1 VTECPDAV
9 SDDAPVVCAGLACTP
24 ASGLTRRQLL
34 GTAVVIG
41 GGLAL
46 GSLLPGCAQPALGA
60 NSIRVGFL
68 PSDGGGLRARVEM
81 ERNCMRLALDD
92 LNAAGGLQGRELKM
106 VEVAEQSATE
116 RVVRLL
122 TQHSVD
128 VIIGT
133 LADADRPGAVRQI
146 GRLGGLLIDAAPQ
159 PVAPCR
165 QGLIATG
172 RLPSQQVVPM
182 VDWVVTNV
190 GRHVLVIGSA
200 DAWSRSAAQSI
211 RTALRRHG
219 ATPVAIRTVRSNAEL
234 DAAVADAY
242 ELNPD
247 VLWSLL
253 SGYDAVRFGMQ
264 LGLRGSRALV
274 VASRWDDVDAAANPG
289 LLTGAL
295 TSQPWFTNLDTAA
308 SRDYVARYRRRFG
321 ASSSLSASGQ
331 AISVAAHMYAAAAGR
346 AGRTAVGDV
355 LRAFSS
361 VEVEAPCGPVRLD
374 PATRVAV
381 GDMYIGRVTAAG
393 AIDVHD
399 RLGRPV
405 PAAPHCPS

>member
-1 VTECPDAV
+1 MAWTPSDGCRQEASRLWVPPSSNGQSPLDTAGDSMGSDITEITVQEVPLVKGSAGSVPDNAL
-9 SDDAPVVCAGLACTP
+9 VVGADLPCTST
-24 ASGLTRRQLL
+24 SGLTRRQLL

-60 NSIRVGFL
+60 NSVRVGFL

-159 PVAPCR
+159 PVAPCG

-182 VDWVVTNV
+182 VNWVVTNV
-190 GRHVLVIGSA
+190 G
-200 DAWSRSAAQSI
+200 
-211 RTALRRHG
+211 
-219 ATPVAIRTVRSNAEL
+219 
-234 DAAVADAY
+234 
-242 ELNPD
+242 
-247 VLWSLL
+247 
-253 SGYDAVRFGMQ
+253 
-264 LGLRGSRALV
+264 
-274 VASRWDDVDAAANPG
+274 
-289 LLTGAL
+289 
-295 TSQPWFTNLDTAA
+295 
-308 SRDYVARYRRRFG
+308 
-321 ASSSLSASGQ
+321 
-331 AISVAAHMYAAAAGR
+331 
-346 AGRTAVGDV
+346 
-355 LRAFSS
+355 
-361 VEVEAPCGPVRLD
+361 
-374 PATRVAV
+374 
-381 GDMYIGRVTAAG
+381 
-393 AIDVHD
+393 
-399 RLGRPV
+399 
-405 PAAPHCPS
+405 